1 MDPNNFNPHY
11 AQHLSAEQRATLLKY
26 QQQAAETAEA
36 EAAALAAANANK
48 ANPKMNIRDKVK
60 KYQNWPNGEVFVMG
74 SDVAS
79 KTERIMTEE
88 TRNRV
93 QKFTIEDQKKLH

>member
-1 MDPNNFNPHY
+1 
-11 AQHLSAEQRATLLKY
+11 
-26 QQQAAETAEA
+26 
-36 EAAALAAANANK
+36 
-48 ANPKMNIRDKVK
+48 MNIRDKVK

-88 TRNRV
+88 TKNRV
-93 QKFTIEDQKKLH
+93 